1 MKRFWHWLHSK
12 RLSPVTWEETNVSVL
27 WFLKSQVHTNVRGH
41 LCASERAAA
50 TRRCAWNASRRK
62 PSCRQTAA
70 RRCAIGREPG
80 AEMFSW
86 MSFHSREHGRCVSSS
101 PPPQVCRGNTQISTV
116 KCELT
121 FITFEERKLD
131 LSLVCWFFINLNQ
144 TQLNNFVKE
153 KNNYSKCRW
162 VEMTY

>member
-41 LCASERAAA
+41 LCASERVAA

-62 PSCRQTAA
+62 PSCRQMAA

-86 MSFHSREHGRCVSSS
+86 MSFRSRVHGRCVSSS
-101 PPPQVCRGNTQISTV
+101 PPPQVCRGNTDIYCKMWTNLHHIWGKETWFVSCLLIFHKLEPNST
-116 KCELT
+116 E
-121 FITFEERKLD
+121 
-131 LSLVCWFFINLNQ
+131 
-144 TQLNNFVKE
+144 
-153 KNNYSKCRW
+153 
-162 VEMTY
+162 